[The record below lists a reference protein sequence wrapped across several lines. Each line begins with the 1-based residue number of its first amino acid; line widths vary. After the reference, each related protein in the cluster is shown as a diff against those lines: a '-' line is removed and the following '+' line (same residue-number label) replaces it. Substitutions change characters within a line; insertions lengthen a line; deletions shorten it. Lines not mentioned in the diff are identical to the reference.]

1 MSTLE
6 TVPTNTQTRIGAGK
20 RKRDSEGG
28 VSDAAHRAETR
39 SPRARLSCLDGGGD
53 DSAGEDG
60 CYKGDGRHL
69 PPPLMTE
76 EELDIQQHKQITAQR
91 NFDRVNFGKW
101 QIKTWY
107 AISPIVSLSAPYGH
121 A

>member
-1 MSTLE
+1 MSALE
-6 TVPTNTQTRIGAGK
+6 TQTRIGAGK
-20 RKRDSEGG
+20 RKRDSEGW
-28 VSDAAHRAETR
+28 VSDAAHPAETR
-39 SPRARLSCLDGGGD
+39 SPRARLSCLDGGAGD
-53 DSAGEDG
+53 DGAGEDS
-60 CYKGDGRHL
+60 CYKDADGRHP

-91 NFDRVNFGKW
+91 NFDKVNFGKW

-107 AISPIVSLSAPYGH
+107 AVPSILSLSAPYGH